1 MGAIAIFLATLAINS
16 HPITAAS
23 LILLSFVV
31 DANAI
36 TTAEGPYLR
45 GPCMLLVSHHIGS

>member
-1 MGAIAIFLATLAINS
+1 MGAIVIFLAALAINS
-16 HPITAAS
+16 HLIIAAS

-36 TTAEGPYLR
+36 TTEGPYLR
-45 GPCMLLVSHHIGS
+45 RPCMLLVSHHIGS